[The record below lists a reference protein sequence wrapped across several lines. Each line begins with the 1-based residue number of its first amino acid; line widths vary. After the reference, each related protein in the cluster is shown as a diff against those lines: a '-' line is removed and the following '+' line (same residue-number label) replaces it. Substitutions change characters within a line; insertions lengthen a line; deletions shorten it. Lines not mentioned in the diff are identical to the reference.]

1 MSFLDIVELAAAL
14 LSAVLLVIGFQKND
28 RKILLA
34 AWVCLLIASVLGSF
48 VEGFGQGYGEVRG
61 S

>member
-1 MSFLDIVELAAAL
+1 MVFSEIVELAAAL

-34 AWVCLLIASVLGSF
+34 AWVCLLIASVFGAF
-48 VEGFGQGYGEVRG
+48 VEGFVQGFGEARG